1 MRVLHW
7 IPALLLA
14 GLIFFLSSQS
24 DPPGARLAPDYL
36 LHSWGYALFGASLLW
51 GLTAGLRERLAR
63 SSLLLAWLLAI
74 LYGASDEIHQSFVPG
89 RDPSWFDLT
98 SDTVGA
104 GIGIL
109 VLALLLTWRGRRGR
123 V

>member
-36 LHSWGYALFGASLLW
+36 LHSWGYALFGASLVW
-51 GLTAGLRERLAR
+51 GLTAGLRERLTR
-63 SSLLLAWLLAI
+63 SSLLL
-74 LYGASDEIHQSFVPG
+74 VPPM
-89 RDPSWFDLT
+89 RST
-98 SDTVGA
+98 SPLCRVGTRA
-104 GIGIL
+104 GSI
-109 VLALLLTWRGRRGR
+109 
-123 V
+123 